1 MAQEGNVASLV
12 VVVELTEA
20 APVFDDFPGL
30 DAGVRA
36 FDLDH
41 VELLPEQNCCLK

>member
-1 MAQEGNVASLV
+1 MAQGGNAGNLV
-12 VVVELTEA
+12 VVFELTEA
-20 APVFDDFPGL
+20 APVLDDFLGL

-41 VELLPEQNCCLK
+41 VELLPE